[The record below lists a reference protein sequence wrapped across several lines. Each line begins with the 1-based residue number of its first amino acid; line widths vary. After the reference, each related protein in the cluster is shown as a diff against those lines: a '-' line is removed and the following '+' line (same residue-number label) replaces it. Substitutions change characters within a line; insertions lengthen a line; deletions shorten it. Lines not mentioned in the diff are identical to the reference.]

1 MMQHYSPEH
10 LKPFIQKQSKCCKNK
25 VFLQNR
31 YLPNVAMLQ
40 KYFKLKISDILGH
53 CLILENKY
61 ATKFTSHFQAFHHK
75 SKINYTNII
84 FSWGCIYKVHN
95 ST

>member
-1 MMQHYSPEH
+1 MQHYSPEQ
-10 LKPFIQKQSKCCKNK
+10 LKLAYIQNQSKCCKNK

-40 KYFKLKISDILGH
+40 KYSKLKISDILGH
-53 CLILENKY
+53 FLFLENKY

-75 SKINYTNII
+75 RRINCTYSLRI
-84 FSWGCIYKVHN
+84 FIK
-95 ST
+95 T